1 MGLRREPLVPAA
13 AVLLIA
19 AALALTAC
27 GTAPSDSTSSVS
39 PPTSS
44 APSSTSTSLPA
55 VGSSMVLVST
65 EAAVPSGKLL
75 EVRSGD
81 ARPSESQYWLLD
93 PHAKKGYQ
101 EMASP
106 CPTPGYGIMIFDES
120 GHRAMDGVTLEVY
133 PEPAAGESAS
143 YSQIVEDTLAGRT
156 ATVTGEEALD
166 GRTTLVVETTLSI
179 PEGPSVT
186 VIANV
191 DPETG
196 LRVRETWTADSQTS
210 VTQRKLV
217 EATPDLVAKLDK
229 QSILEMAAAFR
240 DQRLEKLKALPYPVL
255 GLPGTLGD
263 YKLLWVIPGTDWGEV
278 RLEYELSSSPGHPSA
293 TAISTN
299 LKANPDE
306 AHLFTT
312 SRKDAVAQSDEGSD
326 VLRFREG
333 DVGIQVQASK
343 DVIGKLT
350 SELVQ
355 VGGLGNK

>member
-1 MGLRREPLVPAA
+1 MRSRRGPLVLAA
-13 AVLLIA
+13 AVLLVA
-19 AALALTAC
+19 VALALTAC
-27 GTAPSDSTSSVS
+27 GTAPSDFTSSVS
-39 PPTSS
+39 SPTSS
-44 APSSTSTSLPA
+44 APPSTSTSLPA
-55 VGSSMVLVST
+55 VGSSIVLVST

-81 ARPSESQYWLLD
+81 ARPSESKYWLLD

-106 CPTPGYGIMIFDES
+106 CPTPGYSIMIFDES

-143 YSQIVEDTLAGRT
+143 YSQIVEDALAGRT
-156 ATVTGEEALD
+156 ATVTGEETLD
-166 GRTTLVVETTLSI
+166 GHPTLVVETTLSI

-186 VIANV
+186 VTANV

-217 EATPDLVAKLDK
+217 DATPDLVAKLDK
-229 QSILEMAAAFR
+229 QSILEMASAFR
-240 DQRLEKLKALPYPVL
+240 DQRFEKLQTLSYPVL
-255 GLPGTLGD
+255 GLPSTLSD
-263 YKLLWVIPGTDWGEV
+263 YNLLWVIPGTDWGDV

-293 TAISTN
+293 TVISRD
-299 LKANPDE
+299 LKANPED
-306 AHLFTT
+306 ARLFTV

-333 DVGIQVQASK
+333 DVGIQVQAGK

-355 VGGLGNK
+355 VGGLGTK